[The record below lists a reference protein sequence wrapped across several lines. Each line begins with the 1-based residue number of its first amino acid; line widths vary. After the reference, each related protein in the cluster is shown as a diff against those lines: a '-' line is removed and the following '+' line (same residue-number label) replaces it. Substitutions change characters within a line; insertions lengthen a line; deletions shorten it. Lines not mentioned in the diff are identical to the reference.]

1 MMYRSPI
8 DQALGTFALV
18 SRLCGGGQSPRK
30 FTRQS
35 QSAKTAHNKA
45 WTSEMEQIVMY
56 LPQANRGRQLFDA
69 LASPGL
75 RRLWDQHDGKHR
87 NVCRWSTPG
96 CRAACLGNAGH
107 LGIQGGSASR
117 AMLARYVMLCLFPDM
132 FWLIVDHEIGLHK
145 RRVGKCG
152 KTLVVRIN
160 GTSDLMVPEE
170 ARVDGESI
178 LDRHPDVKFQDYT
191 KRPLTWSG
199 WSAWYTNY
207 YVVRS
212 ITERDGPNPEHD
224 GNYVVPVDLPRGA
237 PLPKRYMG
245 RRVIDGDVHDLRCAD
260 RQGQFAVLVRV
271 KKRTDGVHAD
281 THGFIRPVPAHV

>member
-1 MMYRSPI
+1 MYKSDL
-8 DQALGTFALV
+8 DQAQARFALV
-18 SRLCGGGQSPRK
+18 STLLGGGLSPHL

-45 WTSEMEQIVMY
+45 WTSVMEQIVMY

-75 RRLWDQHDGKHR
+75 RRIWDQHGGKHR

-96 CRAACLGNAGH
+96 CRAACLGNSGH

-117 AMLARYVMLCLFPDM
+117 AMLARYVMLCVWPDD
-132 FWLIVDHEIGLHK
+132 FWLLVDHEISRHK
-145 RRVGKCG
+145 RRVARCG
-152 KTLVVRIN
+152 KILVARVN

-178 LDRHPDVKFQDYT
+178 LDRHPDVRFQDYT
-191 KRPLTWSG
+191 KRPIKWSG
-199 WSAWYTNY
+199 WSKWYPNY
-207 YVVRS
+207 YLVRS

-245 RRVIDGDVHDLRCAD
+245 RPVIDGDVHDLRCAD
-260 RQGQFAVLVRV
+260 RQGQHAVLVRA
-271 KKRTDGVHAD
+271 KKRTDGVYAD
-281 THGFIRPVPAHV
+281 THGFIRPVS

>member
-1 MMYRSPI
+1 MYKSDL
-8 DQALGTFALV
+8 DQAQARFALV
-18 SRLCGGGQSPRK
+18 STLLGGGLSPHL

-45 WTSEMEQIVMY
+45 WTSVMEQIVMY

-75 RRLWDQHDGKHR
+75 RRIWDQHGGKHR

-96 CRAACLGNAGH
+96 CRAACLGNSGH

-117 AMLARYVMLCLFPDM
+117 AMLARYVMLCVWPDD
-132 FWLIVDHEIGLHK
+132 FWLLVDHEISRHK
-145 RRVGKCG
+145 RRVARCG
-152 KTLVVRIN
+152 KILVARVN

-178 LDRHPDVKFQDYT
+178 LDRHPDVRFQDYT
-191 KRPLTWSG
+191 KRPIKWSG
-199 WSAWYTNY
+199 WSKWYPNY
-207 YVVRS
+207 YLVRS

-245 RRVIDGDVHDLRCAD
+245 RPVIDGDVHDLRCAD
-260 RQGQFAVLVRV
+260 RQGQYAVLVRV
-271 KKRTDGVHAD
+271 KERTDGERPD
-281 THGFIRPVPAHV
+281 TRGFIRPVPVGV

>member
-8 DQALGTFALV
+8 DHALGTFALV
-18 SRLCGGGQSPRK
+18 SRLCGGGQSPHL

-56 LPQANRGRQLFDA
+56 LPQANRGRQLFDT

-132 FWLIVDHEIGLHK
+132 FWQIVDHEIGLHK
-145 RRVGKCG
+145 RRVARCG
-152 KTLVVRIN
+152 KILVVRIN
-160 GTSDLMVPEE
+160 GTSDIDVPDWLTD
-170 ARVDGESI
+170 A
-178 LDRHPDVKFQDYT
+178 HPDVEFQDYT
-191 KRPLTWSG
+191 KRPTSRSG
-199 WSAWYTNY
+199 WVRPNY

-224 GNYVVPVDLPRGA
+224 GNFVVPVDLPRGA

-260 RQGQFAVLVRV
+260 RQGRFAVLVRV

>member
-1 MMYRSPI
+1 MYKS
-8 DQALGTFALV
+8 DVDHALSVFALV
-18 SRLCGGGQSPRK
+18 STLCGGGQSPHM

-35 QSAKTAHNKA
+35 QSAKTAHNA
-45 WTSEMEQIVMY
+45 QWTDKREQIVMY
-56 LPQANRGRQLFDA
+56 LPQANRGRRLFDA

-75 RRLWDQHDGKHR
+75 RWLWHQHDGEHR

-96 CRAACLGNAGH
+96 CRAACLGNSAH

-117 AMLARYVMLCLFPDM
+117 AMLARYVMLCAFPDM
-132 FWLIVDHEIGLHK
+132 FWRIVDHEIGKHK

-152 KTLVVRIN
+152 KILVVRIN

-178 LDRHPDVKFQDYT
+178 LGRHPDAEFQDYT
-191 KRPLTWSG
+191 KRPIPRSG
-199 WSAWYTNY
+199 WSAWYPNY

-260 RQGQFAVLVRV
+260 RQGQYAVLVRV
-271 KKRTDGVHAD
+271 KDRTDGKRPD
-281 THGFIRPVPAHV
+281 TRGFIRSVSALD

>member
-1 MMYRSPI
+1 MYKSDL
-8 DQALGTFALV
+8 DQAQARFALV
-18 SRLCGGGQSPRK
+18 STLLGGGLSPHL

-35 QSAKTAHNKA
+35 QSTKTAHNA
-45 WTSEMEQIVMY
+45 QWTDKREQIVMY

-75 RRLWDQHDGKHR
+75 RRIWDQHGGKHR

-96 CRAACLGNAGH
+96 CRAACLGNSGH

-117 AMLARYVMLCLFPDM
+117 AMLARYVMLCVWPDD
-132 FWLIVDHEIGLHK
+132 FWLLVDHEISRHK
-145 RRVGKCG
+145 RRVARCG
-152 KTLVVRIN
+152 KILVARVN

-178 LDRHPDVKFQDYT
+178 LDRHPDVRFQDYT
-191 KRPLTWSG
+191 KRPIKWSG
-199 WSAWYTNY
+199 WSKWYPNY
-207 YVVRS
+207 YLVRS

-245 RRVIDGDVHDLRCAD
+245 RPVIDGDVHDLRCAD
-260 RQGQFAVLVRV
+260 RQGQYAVLVRV
-271 KKRTDGVHAD
+271 KERTDGERPD
-281 THGFIRPVPAHV
+281 TRGFIRPVPVGV

>member
-1 MMYRSPI
+1 MYKSDL
-8 DQALGTFALV
+8 DQAQARFALV
-18 SRLCGGGQSPRK
+18 STLLGGGLSPHL

-35 QSAKTAHNKA
+35 QSAKTAHNA
-45 WTSEMEQIVMY
+45 QWTDEREQIVMY

-75 RRLWDQHDGKHR
+75 RRIWDQHGGKHR

-96 CRAACLGNAGH
+96 CRAACLGNSGH

-117 AMLARYVMLCLFPDM
+117 AMLARYVMLCVWPDD
-132 FWLIVDHEIGLHK
+132 FWLLVDHEISRHK
-145 RRVGKCG
+145 RRVARCG
-152 KTLVVRIN
+152 KILVARVN

-178 LDRHPDVKFQDYT
+178 LDRHPDVRFQDYT
-191 KRPLTWSG
+191 KRPIKWSG
-199 WSAWYTNY
+199 WSKWYPNY
-207 YVVRS
+207 YLVRS

-245 RRVIDGDVHDLRCAD
+245 RPVIDGDVHDLRCAD
-260 RQGQFAVLVRV
+260 RQGQYAVLVRV
-271 KKRTDGVHAD
+271 KERTDGERPD
-281 THGFIRPVPAHV
+281 TRGFIRPVPVGV